1 MPKKTLSTGDRI
13 AVVAMSSSSS
23 SSLPPV
29 ASAIAVVIRHGRRS
43 SSRLACSSTAALW
56 KWREDSTG
64 IHTDSSGTEN
74 GGKIPY

>member
-43 SSRLACSSTAALW
+43 SSRLACSIQYGGAL
-56 KWREDSTG
+56 EMA
-64 IHTDSSGTEN
+64 
-74 GGKIPY
+74 GKFHVNSY